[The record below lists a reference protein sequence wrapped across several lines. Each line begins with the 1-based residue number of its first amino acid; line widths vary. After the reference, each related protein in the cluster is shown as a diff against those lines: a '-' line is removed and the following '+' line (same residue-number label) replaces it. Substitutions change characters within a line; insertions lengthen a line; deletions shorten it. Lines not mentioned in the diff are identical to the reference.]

1 MRLDRALKDKL
12 MDVRLRDRLISE
24 GKITQKEV
32 EAYLKKLEDD
42 KEKSEEIDE
51 K

>member
-32 EAYLKKLEDD
+32 EEYLKKLEDD
-42 KEKSEEIDE
+42 KEKSEEVE
-51 K
+51 

>member
-32 EAYLKKLEDD
+32 EEYLKKLEDD
-42 KEKSEEIDE
+42 KEKSEEIE
-51 K
+51 

>member
-24 GKITQKEV
+24 GKISQKEV
-32 EAYLKKLEDD
+32 EEYLKKLEDD
-42 KEKSEEIDE
+42 KDKSEETE
-51 K
+51 